1 MTRADLLN
9 RLNDRP
15 FSPFRVHVSDGAV
28 LEVRHPMMLIVGETS
43 VVLPTMWG
51 TDEEGEPMPKRW
63 RTLALAHLTQ
73 FSDMETGGGNGKRR
87 KRR

>member
-28 LEVRHPMMLIVGETS
+28 LEIKHPMMVIVGKTTA
-43 VVLPTMWG
+43 VLPTTWE
-51 TDEEGEPMPKRW
+51 TDEEGEPMPTRW

-73 FSDMETGGGNGKRR
+73 FSEMESANGKRR
-87 KRR
+87 RRK